1 MFDTGAAKATGS
13 IGVSTRYNEAHFLDQ
28 LHSLQI
34 ALAFTMATNDEST
47 TCSSQNVAAS
57 LVTVELDENDIPG
70 AALSA
75 PLERHTVPQLKWW
88 LP

>member
-1 MFDTGAAKATGS
+1 MVDQCKHALER
-13 IGVSTRYNEAHFLDQ
+13 STFLDRS
-28 LHSLQI
+28 HSLQI
-34 ALAFTMATNDEST
+34 ALAFTMAMNDEST
-47 TCSSQNVAAS
+47 SSQNVAAS